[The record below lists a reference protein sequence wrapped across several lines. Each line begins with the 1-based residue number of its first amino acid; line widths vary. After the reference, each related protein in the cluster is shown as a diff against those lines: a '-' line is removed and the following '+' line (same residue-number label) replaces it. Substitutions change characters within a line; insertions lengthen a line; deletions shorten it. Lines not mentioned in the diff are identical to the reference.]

1 MSFRT
6 FQFLPAEPKGDNKP
20 KGDNSRRQSQGDDDS
35 PEEKKMQMQPHN
47 SCFIVG
53 GECRFTLNSTF
64 YELVEIVE
72 FEVKGEIEKITRT
85 EFYSRVENAANAAN
99 NSWKGTKP
107 GLNVT
112 HIRAIFD
119 KNKQFLE
126 RQGLWADRDVDTR
139 ATLKKLWH
147 ACIQYRKRW
156 NALKLRDLTRKDR
169 FIDSWENF
177 LIYVYAPYFW
187 KHPEFLKKSN
197 FYYHMGTD
205 DSRWDLPRDALQDM
219 ETMMERSWQKIEEI
233 AQGNEVTRYI
243 IRQFDRR
250 LPEWQIDPEL
260 KPYMLD
266 FIYMNREIL
275 QPCIDDFMAKDAKNP
290 IESREGDLLTQQMKH
305 LVDELDS
312 ANNVEYMPADNAH
325 KMQLLGYGIED
336 SNRCISDDRLNNS
349 TCFVT
354 GKASKGVGDHL
365 YPILNAWKIT
375 GKCGSNSLWNLLP
388 VISSINKGYTR
399 IMVDIAGQNIEVDL
413 EVTEITRVYT
423 DERDVSVPIDEFM
436 TGITRENY
444 NQKKGQIKYVDMS
457 QTILSEEE
465 EWDEGGQICI
475 LKPPQRKIISHV
487 RVRILSTVELQG
499 KITKERISNYV
510 LSEPLDIWM
519 KIYLWRKYA
528 EKRGANLSY
537 EISQEVHKKLLGVL
551 RNSFMTIAE
560 ETQKI
565 IDFRVLAGQRA
576 KGGK

>member
-6 FQFLPAEPKGDNKP
+6 FQFLPAEPKGANTDGAKA
-20 KGDNSRRQSQGDDDS
+20 DDS
-35 PEEKKMQMQPHN
+35 PEEKEMQMQSRN

-64 YELVEIVE
+64 YKLVEIVE
-72 FEVKGEIEKITRT
+72 FKVGGKMEKITRT
-85 EFYSRVENAANAAN
+85 EFYSRVENAAN
-99 NSWKGTKP
+99 NSSWGNAKP
-107 GLNVT
+107 GLNVP
-112 HIRAIFD
+112 HIREIFD
-119 KNKQFLE
+119 KNKQFLQ
-126 RQGLWADRDVDTR
+126 RQGLWANKGKKVRD
-139 ATLKKLWH
+139 TLKKLWH

-197 FYYHMGTD
+197 FYDHMRTD
-205 DSRWDLPRDALQDM
+205 DSKWEHVSIHDLQGM
-219 ETMMERSWQKIEEI
+219 KNMIERSRQKIEEI
-233 AQGNEVTRYI
+233 TQGNEVTRYI

-250 LPEWQIDPEL
+250 LPEWQLDPGL

-336 SNRCISDDRLNNS
+336 SNRCISDGRLNNS

-399 IMVDIAGQNIEVDL
+399 IMVDIDGKNIEVDL

-444 NQKKGQIKYVDMS
+444 NEKKEQIKYVDMS

-465 EWDEGGQICI
+465 EWEEGGQICI
-475 LKPPQRKIISHV
+475 LKPPQMNIIPHV
-487 RVRILSTVELQG
+487 RVRILSKDELVG
-499 KITKERISNYV
+499 KIPSERISNYV
-510 LSEPLDIWM
+510 LSDPLDIWM

-528 EKRGANLSY
+528 EERGADLSY
-537 EISQEVHKKLLGVL
+537 EISQEVHQKLLGVL

-560 ETQKI
+560 GTQKI
-565 IDFRVLAGQRA
+565 IDFRVLAGQTA
-576 KGGK
+576 KRGK